1 MLILGVFIYHIVV
14 LAFMLLVTALK
25 FMSLYS
31 NLTKK
36 VVGGQLIEPGSH
48 RTNNHVD
55 SWHRKF
61 STKACSEVF
70 ELVEMF
76 KRDQADTLTSPHSH
90 LHGCL

>member
-1 MLILGVFIYHIVV
+1 MPYSCTCFHASCYSSEVYEFIF
-14 LAFMLLVTALK
+14 L
-25 FMSLYS
+25 
-31 NLTKK
+31 KK

-61 STKACSEVF
+61 STKARSEVF

-76 KRDQADTLTSPHSH
+76 KQEQADTLTSPHSH